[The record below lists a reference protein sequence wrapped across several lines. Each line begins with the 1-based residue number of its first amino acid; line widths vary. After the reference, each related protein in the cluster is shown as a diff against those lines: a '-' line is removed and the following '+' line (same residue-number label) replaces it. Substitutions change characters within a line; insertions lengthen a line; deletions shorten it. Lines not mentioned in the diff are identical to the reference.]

1 MKIPYRIVGTLL
13 ASATVVAL
21 AAGPA
26 MADASSWKVYNYN
39 PSGQA
44 LAPVAPSSV
53 SGNTVSFNFT
63 ANTYTALLATSDNS
77 LTGDL
82 TGKTLTATVSWT
94 GVTGTF
100 QEQNGGGC
108 IPDSQYVRLYFATPG
123 FAYTHYWWSNP
134 VHVDLVGP
142 GGGPTTMSVSL
153 TATDSTRASQWSD
166 WNGQLANSSAA
177 VNAAFNAA
185 VAKVSTV
192 GLSFGGGCF
201 FENGVTTSDG
211 SGTFTSVFGETP

>member
-1 MKIPYRIVGTLL
+1 MRVPYRIAGALL
-13 ASATVVAL
+13 ASGMLVAF
-21 AAGPA
+21 AAAAPA
-26 MADASSWKVYNYN
+26 MAGPSSWKVFNYN

-44 LAPVAPSSV
+44 LAPVTPASV
-53 SGNTVSFNFT
+53 TGNTVSFNFG

-82 TGKTLTATVSWT
+82 SGKTLNANVSWT

-108 IPDSQYVRLYFATPG
+108 TPDAQYVRLYFASPG
-123 FAYTHYWWSNP
+123 FAFTHFWWSNP
-134 VHVDLVGP
+134 IHVDFTGP
-142 GGGPTTMSVSL
+142 SGGETMAVSL
-153 TATDSTRASQWSD
+153 GDLSQWSD
-166 WNGQLANSSAA
+166 WNGKVADSSTDVTAG
-177 VNAAFNAA
+177 FNAA

-192 GLSFGGGCF
+192 GVSFGGGCF

-211 SGTFTSVFGETP
+211 SGSFTSTFSES